1 MGFWGR
7 VLNTKAY
14 KRDIADELKKIIDGT
29 DNVSATGINITPDT
43 ALSYNPWY
51 AGVSLI
57 ADSIAMLPLPFYK
70 DDNKGDRARAYI
82 PTSALFNRSANSYQS
97 AFEFRHFMQYCATHY
112 GNAYAVIERDS
123 QLNPIALWPVSPEAV
138 KGASLEKFQ
147 GQSILVYSIEMEE
160 GQEPKKFPAYDIFHL
175 KGLSTDGIFGVNPV
189 DLFKDTLGLGVATER
204 FGATVFDNNAV
215 PGGTL
220 EIPGIVS
227 EDDKKNILRGW
238 HNTYGGISNSNKI
251 ALLQGGAKF
260 QAISQTND
268 NAQYLQTR
276 AFSIL
281 DVCRMLRLK
290 PHMLGDLSK
299 SSYSS
304 IEAQGIDYVTYTL
317 LPWIKRWENEI
328 SRKLL
333 STQDKANRIYAEH
346 NVDALLRGDTN
357 SRYTAY
363 AIGIQWGILT
373 RNEVRQKENLP
384 AIDGG
389 NTIQLPLNMGNPG
402 GNPDTTPQTQPQAQQ
417 KSYLLPL
424 VRDICGRIDRRVS
437 KAKDPNSERSYVLE
451 AIRPIAEA
459 TNRTE
464 ADATALADKY
474 LSTPQEIFGLIGEWV
489 TNLG

>member
-14 KRDIADELKKIIDGT
+14 KRDIADELKKIIEGT
-29 DNVSATGINITPDT
+29 DNVSATGVNITPDT

-70 DDNKGDRARAYI
+70 DDNKGGRARAFV
-82 PTSALFNRSANSYQS
+82 PSSALFNRAPNTYQS

-112 GNAYAVIERDS
+112 GNAYAIIERDN
-123 QLNPIALWPVSPEAV
+123 QLNPIAMYPVSPEAV
-138 KGASLEKFQ
+138 TEASLEKFQ
-147 GQSILVYSIEMEE
+147 GQSILVYTIKIDENDT
-160 GQEPKKFPAYDIFHL
+160 KKFPAYDIFHI

-189 DLFKDTLGLGVATER
+189 ELFRDTLGLGVATEL
-204 FGATVFDNNAV
+204 FGATFFENNGV

-220 EIPGIVS
+220 DIPGIVS
-227 EDDKKNILRGW
+227 DDDARNIMRGW
-238 HNTYGGISNSNKI
+238 HNKYGGLSNSNKV

-260 QAISQTND
+260 NAISMNND
-268 NAQYLQTR
+268 SAQYLETR

-290 PHMLGDLSK
+290 PHQLGDIAK

-304 IEAQGIDYVTYTL
+304 IEAQGIEFVTYTL
-317 LPWIKRWENEI
+317 MPWLKRWENEI
-328 SRKLL
+328 SRKLI
-333 STQDKANRIYAEH
+333 STQEKNNRVYAEH

-357 SRYTAY
+357 SRYAAY
-363 AIGIQWGILT
+363 AIGRQWGWLSI
-373 RNEVRQKENLP
+373 NDIRQKENMP
-384 AIDGG
+384 AVDGG
-389 NTIQLPLNMGNPG
+389 DSYQLPLNMGNAG
-402 GNPDTTPQTQPQAQQ
+402 GNPDLQPQAQQ
-417 KSYLLPL
+417 KSYMLPM

-437 KAKDPNSERSYVLE
+437 KSKDRTEERNYVLE

-459 TNRTE
+459 CGKTE
-464 ADATALADKY
+464 ADVIAVADAY
-474 LSTPQEIFGLIGEWV
+474 IANPQEIFGLVSEWV
-489 TNLG
+489 TK